1 MCKQGGKKAW
11 KGLKKLLW
19 VLSEPHG
26 CIDMLYYSHY
36 TALNEA
42 H

>member
-1 MCKQGGKKAW
+1 MCKRGKKAW
-11 KGLKKLLW
+11 KGLKLLW